1 MSLRPTP
8 FGPVPEQTSR
18 IARAAFPAG
27 NPYLRMRDALEAL
40 VEDRALAHLFP
51 TRGRPAE
58 VPWRLALV
66 TIFQFAEDL
75 SDRGAADAVRARIDW
90 KYALALPL
98 DDTGFDHTVL
108 SKFRRRLVEGRAEHL
123 LLDALLARCRE
134 RGLLKAH
141 GRQRTDSTH
150 VLAAVRALNRLE
162 VVRETMRHA
171 LDVLASVAPAWLR
184 GSGHTHRPSG

>member
-8 FGPVPEQTSR
+8 FGPVPEQTAR
-18 IARAAFPAG
+18 IAQAAFPAG

-58 VPWRLALV
+58 TPWRLALV
-66 TIFQFAEDL
+66 TIFQIAEDL

-98 DDTGFDHTVL
+98 DDDGFDHTVL
-108 SKFRRRLVEGRAEHL
+108 SKFRRRLATGWSRE
-123 LLDALLARCRE
+123 ARSTCC
-134 RGLLKAH
+134 
-141 GRQRTDSTH
+141 STH
-150 VLAAVRALNRLE
+150 SWLAAAHWGCSRCGG
-162 VVRETMRHA
+162 
-171 LDVLASVAPAWLR
+171 ASAPTRRMCW
-184 GSGHTHRPSG
+184 RPSAHSTVSRWCARRCAMPSGSFHHF

>member
-58 VPWRLALV
+58 TPWRLALV
-66 TIFQFAEDL
+66 TIYDL
-75 SDRGAADAVRARIDW
+75 LPGLRS
-90 KYALALPL
+90 ALA
-98 DDTGFDHTVL
+98 
-108 SKFRRRLVEGRAEHL
+108 EHICLAGCTAKRCL
-123 LLDALLARCRE
+123 LHVWAR
-134 RGLLKAH
+134 
-141 GRQRTDSTH
+141 
-150 VLAAVRALNRLE
+150 
-162 VVRETMRHA
+162 
-171 LDVLASVAPAWLR
+171 P
-184 GSGHTHRPSG
+184 